1 MGLAD
6 DLDYRFRPAGRV
18 RRGMQSVVATR
29 AGARVFARVLPPL
42 DTWVQRA
49 TGQRHSAPG
58 LLAGLPVVDLT
69 TTGRRSG
76 QARTTHLIAVPH
88 EDTLALLGTNFGQP
102 GTPAWALNLEAEP
115 AATLSYRG
123 RSVPVVARVVTGAEE
138 AAVLAHAERLY
149 VGYRRYQDRISGRRL
164 RVFVLE
170 RAPDR
175 QHGGPGRVPWT

>member
-1 MGLAD
+1 
-6 DLDYRFRPAGRV
+6 
-18 RRGMQSVVATR
+18 
-29 AGARVFARVLPPL
+29 
-42 DTWVQRA
+42 VQRA

-76 QARTTHLIAVPH
+76 HARTTHLIAVPH

-102 GTPAWALNLEAEP
+102 ATPAWALNLEADP

-123 RSVPVVARVVTGAEE
+123 RSVPVVARPVTGAEE

-149 VGYRRYQDRISGRRL
+149 VGYRRYQSRITGRRL

-170 RAPDR
+170 RAPEDR
-175 QHGGPGRVPWT
+175 PGP